1 MARRGTF
8 ITTATLEMTD
18 LLVHDDDGAEGDTGA
33 AGATFRAVARS
44 GSKFRQNVALA
55 ETAAVLAGY
64 LYLLGHRHDS
74 PEGGWSVPEDDAG
87 GGALRFWLLAS
98 YGVAYILRVNV
109 MMRCLLSREVAM
121 EEILFVLPVF
131 VAGLMASFALG
142 GTGCDADISVG
153 AAVGSAS
160 LYAGGSYL
168 NSGSELERKRWKK
181 RPENK
186 GKCYTVGLFSLARN
200 INYFGDVVLFSG
212 WACGSGRVWNAWVP
226 LVMLAGFVF
235 HHIPEK
241 EAYLA
246 KRYAAQWPQYK
257 ARTKALIPFIY

>member
-1 MARRGTF
+1 
-8 ITTATLEMTD
+8 MTD
-18 LLVHDDDGAEGDTGA
+18 LVPRDDGAEGDTGPA
-33 AGATFRAVARS
+33 EATFRTVARS
-44 GSKFRQNVALA
+44 GSKVRQNVALV
-55 ETAAVLAGY
+55 ETVAVLAGY
-64 LYLLGHRHDS
+64 LYLLGYRAS
-74 PEGGWSVPEDDAG
+74 PIGWSVPEDDDAG

-109 MMRCLLSREVAM
+109 MMRCLLSREVAL

-142 GTGCDADISVG
+142 SVGCDADISVG

-181 RPENK
+181 RPQNK

-212 WACGSGRVWNAWVP
+212 WAYGSGRWWNAWVP